1 VDFFFRD
8 CFVFGFLAPAGAERF
23 ALFLFALATRIHP
36 DKEELYAPFFALQFF

>member
-8 CFVFGFLAPAGAERF
+8 CFVFGFLAPARAERF

-36 DKEELYAPFFALQFF
+36 DKEEIYARFFALQFF